1 MDTRELR
8 LLFVVASA
16 VVFVDTMFYSAVVPL
31 LPTLTQE
38 LHLSKASAGVLTAG
52 YAAGTLI
59 GSIPAGMLAGEAG
72 PRTTIYT
79 GLFLMGSS
87 SLAFGLVDNIVLLDA
102 SRFVQGV
109 GGACTWAG
117 SLAWL
122 IGEIPAERRGGAIG
136 GVLAAGIGG
145 ALLGPV
151 IGTLAHALGRAP
163 VFSAVVVVAG
173 ALAVAVALLPAPSPQ
188 PPQPGPRRLLEA
200 LRRPGI
206 ALGMWLVTLP
216 ALASGIINV
225 LAPLRLSALGASA
238 AGIGATFL
246 IAAGA
251 EALVSPAVGRVS
263 DRRGRMFPLRIG
275 LAGAAFVLLWFTI
288 SETVVVV
295 AGVVVLAS
303 VALGS
308 FWAPAMAMLSDAA
321 ESRGIGLGYAM
332 ALINLAWATGQV
344 VGAGGG
350 GALAKAT
357 GDGVPFAISAVL
369 CATTLALTLVRPVR
383 AALPR

>member
-1 MDTRELR
+1 M
-8 LLFVVASA
+8 
-16 VVFVDTMFYSAVVPL
+16 
-31 LPTLTQE
+31 
-38 LHLSKASAGVLTAG
+38 
-52 YAAGTLI
+52 
-59 GSIPAGMLAGEAG
+59 
-72 PRTTIYT
+72 
-79 GLFLMGSS
+79 
-87 SLAFGLVDNIVLLDA
+87 
-102 SRFVQGV
+102 
-109 GGACTWAG
+109 
-117 SLAWL
+117 
-122 IGEIPAERRGGAIG
+122 
-136 GVLAAGIGG
+136 
-145 ALLGPV
+145 
-151 IGTLAHALGRAP
+151 
-163 VFSAVVVVAG
+163 
-173 ALAVAVALLPAPSPQ
+173 
-188 PPQPGPRRLLEA
+188 
-200 LRRPGI
+200 
-206 ALGMWLVTLP
+206 
-216 ALASGIINV
+216 

-275 LAGAAFVLLWFTI
+275 LAGAAFVLLWFTL

-369 CATTLALTLVRPVR
+369 CATTLGLTLVRPVR